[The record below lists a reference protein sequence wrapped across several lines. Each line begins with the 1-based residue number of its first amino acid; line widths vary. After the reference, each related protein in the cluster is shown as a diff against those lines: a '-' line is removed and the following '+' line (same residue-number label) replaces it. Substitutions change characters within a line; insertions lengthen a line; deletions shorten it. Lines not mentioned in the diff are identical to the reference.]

1 LKRYG
6 RDECLKTVV
15 ADDGHGVRTRSL
27 QGQPRHR
34 SGKTYRLKTGLTPT
48 EILCEDTLAA
58 GAAKAP
64 QRQDLLPE
72 DVVDVDGHGVRT
84 HSLQGRPRHRS
95 GKTYSLKTWL
105 TSTDMV

>member
-1 LKRYG
+1 MKRYG

-64 QRQDLLPE
+64 QRQDLPPKDMVDANE
-72 DVVDVDGHGVRT
+72 DGVRT
-84 HSLQGRPRHRS
+84 RSLQRGPRHRS
-95 GKTYSLKTWL
+95 GKTYRLKPRL
-105 TSTDMV
+105 TPTDMV